1 MADERIT
8 YTVIVD
14 YTKGF
19 SSSDANLTEA
29 YAEFKAH
36 VKERITRDLPARK
49 GEAKAELVSIS
60 ES

>member
-14 YTKGF
+14 FTKGY
-19 SSSDANLTEA
+19 STSDANLVEA

-36 VKERITRDLPARK
+36 VKARITGDLPATR

-60 ES
+60 EA